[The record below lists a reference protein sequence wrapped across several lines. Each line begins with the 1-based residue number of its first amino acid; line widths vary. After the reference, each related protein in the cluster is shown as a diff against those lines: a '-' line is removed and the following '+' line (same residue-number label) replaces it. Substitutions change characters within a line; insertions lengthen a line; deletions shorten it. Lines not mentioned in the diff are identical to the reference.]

1 MFMSPIGINPSLIPI
16 IYQWGIFLLCV
27 MMFIVYSGSTTSER
41 LLQKRERITS
51 AALVIALIFFIG
63 LRPVSSVFG
72 DTVNYAHTYNL
83 QMTDASGG
91 INVKEINAST
101 EWVYSLY
108 EDFCHMFGLSVN
120 TYLFWIEVG
129 YLGFMY
135 WAFRK
140 SLWENTWFAMLFA
153 LSAFSVFT
161 YGVNGLRN
169 GLACSM
175 ATLAIVYAA
184 KDKNYIIATII
195 AVIALGIH
203 RSTILPFSALILSFT
218 VVRSPRMALWLWLA
232 SIPLSL
238 TVGESITQYL
248 SGFDFDQRVHDYLS
262 GENLQYGTFAYV
274 GFRWDFLIYS
284 AMPVLLIWY
293 VQNKISEC
301 PDSIDDDSP
310 QGTGVIADAQSMRV
324 WNVISIVYLLTNAFW
339 IVVCRAA
346 FSNRFAYLSWFIYPL
361 VVAYAVIRL
370 HLWQD
375 QDRKA
380 GLILLLHSGFTFAM
394 FMIGKL

>member
-1 MFMSPIGINPSLIPI
+1 MSPIGINPSLIPI

-83 QMTDASGG
+83 QMTDASSGV
-91 INVKEINAST
+91 NVKEINAST

-108 EDFCHMFGLSVN
+108 EDLCHMFGLSVN

-184 KDKNYIIATII
+184 KDKNYFVSIILGI
-195 AVIALGIH
+195 IALGTH
-203 RSTILPFSALILSFT
+203 RSTILPFTALALALT
-218 VVRSPRMALWLWLA
+218 LVRSPRAALWIWLT

-293 VQNKISEC
+293 VQNKIAEC
-301 PDSIDDDSP
+301 PDNFDDDNP